1 MSNKAFNNIP
11 NFTNFINH
19 RNPSLNVGMAPNPI
33 PNMTVLP
40 NQLHRS
46 LDLLAQTDQLTV
58 SNRNKNLNLDDSNIV
73 ASNEIIDPIDTTLGI
88 GKPFIPYDEQPKP
101 DAYFNNFANEGRTD
115 IIREYICHINSIDRD
130 IKKYPSP
137 FHFLVKCAPLAGDP
151 NAAISR
157 TFSNIRYLKIET
169 AVLPRRYYV
178 VKKSIDINTLDPN
191 LEYEFRS
198 YYPYNLPSDNTII
211 NNKWIIIYAVINNNY
226 IINFTLYE
234 PDISKPINITYEYIF
249 NLSTF
254 TTETFQYE
262 QSNISLENN
271 KYTIVYLNDIN
282 DVSQFSTD
290 IALSKAFNVLYP
302 DLSYGD
308 TLYVDC
314 RYADKIYKYS
324 ELGNINRLELT
335 LADPLGKELT
345 INLKSQDYNVPNINI
360 TTCTCSTDA
369 NGNTIRDYKCVC
381 TYIRHPRFI
390 KYQIDIMFKFGIV
403 ETDFDKRAF
412 A

>member
-1 MSNKAFNNIP
+1 MSNKVFNKIP
-11 NFTNFINH
+11 DFTNFVNH
-19 RNPSLNVGMAPNPI
+19 REPSLNVSMSANPI
-33 PNMTVLP
+33 SNMTSLP

-46 LDLLAQTDQLTV
+46 LDLLAQTDQLTI
-58 SNRNKNLNLDDSNIV
+58 SNKNKNLNLNDSNIV
-73 ASNEIIDPIDTTLGI
+73 ANNEISDPFDSSQGI

-101 DAYFNNFANEGRTD
+101 TAYFNNFTNLGKTD
-115 IIREYICHINSIDRD
+115 IIKEYICHVNSIDRD
-130 IKKYPSP
+130 INKYPNP
-137 FHFLVKCAPLAGDP
+137 FHFLVKCAPLAGDT
-151 NAAISR
+151 NASISR
-157 TFSNIRYLKIET
+157 TFTNIRYLKIET

-178 VKKSIDINTLDPN
+178 VKKTITTDPVLDN
-191 LEYEFRS
+191 IFKNYNV
-198 YYPYNLPSDNTII
+198 YNLPSNNTIV
-211 NNKWIIIYAVINNNY
+211 NEWIIIHCLYENNKL
-226 IINFTLYE
+226 IINYTLYE
-234 PDISKPINITYEYIF
+234 PDISKPINTTYEY
-249 NLSTF
+249 NMYNNN
-254 TTETFQYE
+254 TETFQYTL
-262 QSNISLENN
+262 SNVSLENN

-290 IALSKAFNVLYP
+290 ITLSKAFNVLYP

-324 ELGNINRLELT
+324 DLGNINKLELT
-335 LADPLGKELT
+335 LANPLGKELS
-345 INLKSQDYNVPNINI
+345 INLNSLDYNTPNLNN
-360 TTCTCSTDA
+360 TNCTCGIDN

-390 KYQIDIMFKFGIV
+390 KYQIDLMFKFGIV